1 MTTRIDLVIRGG
13 SIVDG
18 TGFAPVRSDIAI
30 TDGRIVEVGTVT
42 ARCAREIDATGK
54 IVTPGFVDI
63 HTHYDGQ
70 ATWENRMSPSSDHGV
85 TTVVTGNCG
94 VGFAPCRPHDRGGL
108 IKLMEGIEDV
118 PEVVMTEGL
127 AWNWETFPEYLDVLS
142 LGQYDIDIASQL
154 PHSCLRVYVM
164 GKRGLVLEEANDR
177 DLLEFRRLTREAMRA
192 GALGV
197 GTSRSIFHRFPDG
210 NPVPTKDAGEAELK
224 AIAAGMRDAGH
235 GVIEALIDFDQ
246 LKPEFDLL
254 CRVSKSADVPFT
266 FSLLQTLM
274 LPQAWSEALRLLQSA
289 VKSGVAA
296 KAQVFGRPTGLL
308 LGLNLS
314 LHPFSNYPT
323 YKKIAHMPLAQR
335 VAQMRKPEVRAQIL
349 SELPDDPTHPLQAFL
364 TAFNRMFP
372 LGDPPNYVPPLDSSI
387 GARAVMSGI
396 TPQAFAYEYLLDSN
410 GDSMLFVAAANYVD
424 FNLEPVFKMLKDENT
439 VLGLGDGGA
448 HYGMICDAGYPTFM
462 LTYWTRDRTNGEKL
476 GLPFVIKSLSRDP
489 AVTVGLK
496 DRGLIATGYRAD
508 INIIDYDH
516 LQLRAPRLAHDLPA
530 GGSRLKQAASG
541 YMATLVNGEVTYQ
554 NGVPTGALPGRLVRG
569 PQRPHI

>member
-1 MTTRIDLVIRGG
+1 
-13 SIVDG
+13 VDG
-18 TGFAPVRSDIAI
+18 SGAVPVHSDIAI
-30 TDGRIVEVGTVT
+30 ANGRIVEVGTVT
-42 ARCAREIDATGK
+42 ARGSNEIDATGQ

-94 VGFAPCRPHDRGGL
+94 VGFAPCRPHDRLGL

-127 AWNWETFPEYLDVLS
+127 PWNWETYPEYLDVLS
-142 LGQYDIDIASQL
+142 LGRYDIDIASQL

-164 GKRGLVLEEANDR
+164 GARGLALEQANDR
-177 DLLEFRRLTREAMRA
+177 DLLEFRRLTGEAMRA
-192 GALGV
+192 GALGI

-210 NPVPTKDAGEAELK
+210 SAVPTRDAGEAELT

-235 GVIEALIDFDQ
+235 GVIEALVDFDR
-246 LKPEFDLL
+246 LKSEFELL
-254 CRVSKSADVPFT
+254 CRVSQCADVPFT

-274 LPQAWSEALRLLQSA
+274 MPQAWSEALRLLDSA

-314 LHPFSNYPT
+314 LHPFTNYPT
-323 YKKIAHMPLAQR
+323 YKKIAHMPLARR

-349 SELPDDPTHPLQAFL
+349 SESPDDPTHPLQQFL

-372 LGDPPNYVPPLDSSI
+372 VSDPPNYEPPRESSI
-387 GARAVMSGI
+387 GARAIMAGT
-396 TPQAFAYEYLLDSN
+396 TPQASLYDYLLDN
-410 GDSMLFVAAANYVD
+410 DGLSMLFVAAANYVD
-424 FNLEPVFKMLKDENT
+424 FTLDPVLKMLKDENT

-448 HYGMICDAGYPTFM
+448 HYGMICDAGYPTHM
-462 LTYWTRDRTNGEKL
+462 LTYWTRDRANGEKL
-476 GLPFVIKSLSRDP
+476 SLPFAIKSLSRDP
-489 AVTVGLK
+489 AIAVGLN

-508 INIIDYDH
+508 INIIDYDC
-516 LQLRAPRLAHDLPA
+516 LQLHAPRVTHDLPA
-530 GGSRLKQAASG
+530 GGARLKQAASG
-541 YMATLVNGEVTYQ
+541 YTATLVNGEVTYQ

-569 PQRPHI
+569 PQHPPAHSEKSPL